1 MVERIY
7 GVCLRHARRVL
18 PGDPAAGIGQTQAE
32 VAALRGI
39 TQGAAKTRMFR
50 CREAYRGDD

>member
-18 PGDPAAGIGQTQAE
+18 PGDDGR
-32 VAALRGI
+32 RG
-39 TQGAAKTRMFR
+39 AS
-50 CREAYRGDD
+50 RERG